1 MGTSSTHLW
10 TLAACLAA
18 SALAGCTKTGLAWVN
33 EPESGVDL
41 EPPSPRSPNESI
53 PRPADPAEAA
63 RPAAQVVDPGV
74 PDNRPR
80 LDRTI
85 TLGGESAF
93 GAREERTSAETSSG
107 PTNVVNV
114 YVMPSAPSFA
124 YGSSY
129 GGFYAPRGG
138 AFLPAQTIGSARAP
152 AAPAALRPGLDW
164 PSVPNHGPAFP
175 YRMGPASPWEGT
187 DPRRR

>member
-1 MGTSSTHLW
+1 MVV
-10 TLAACLAA
+10 ACVIA
-18 SALAGCTKTGLAWVN
+18 SGAHGCTKTGLAWVN

-41 EPPSPRSPNESI
+41 EPPSPRPASESV
-53 PRPADPAEAA
+53 PRPADPSEAA
-63 RPAAQVVDPGV
+63 RPAALVAEGAAAAH
-74 PDNRPR
+74 PR

-85 TLGGESAF
+85 TLGGELAF
-93 GAREERTSAETSSG
+93 PTQAETSSAATSNG
-107 PTNVVNV
+107 PTNIVNV

-124 YGSSY
+124 YGSTY
-129 GGFYAPRGG
+129 GSVYGTGFYSGG
-138 AFLPAQTIGSARAP
+138 SAFFPARTIGAAQVP
-152 AAPAALRPGLDW
+152 AAQPALRPGLDW